1 MIELFEKYVDWKILT
16 HLIENPSQSFYV
28 KEMARILDVSPG
40 SVSTAVKRFKKWG
53 LVTKEEKGQAHL
65 YRLANDVVIV
75 KELKKIH
82 FLIKLQELDFVN
94 RMVDEDEGI
103 ISQALYGS
111 FATGDYD
118 ERSDIDLLIIS
129 SAKVSFSKLAED
141 FEKDLK
147 RTINIQIFS
156 PGQWTGIKEREQP
169 FYHNVIRDHILLYG
183 GELI

>member
-16 HLIENPSQSFYV
+16 HLIENSSRSFYV
-28 KEMARILDVSPG
+28 KEMARLLNVSPG
-40 SVSTAVKRFKKWG
+40 SVSTAAKKFKAWG
-53 LVTKEEKGQAHL
+53 LVTKEEKGQTHL
-65 YRLANDVVIV
+65 YKLANDVVIV

-82 FLIKLQELDFVN
+82 FLIKLQELDFVE
-94 RMVDEDEGI
+94 RLVDEDEGI

-118 ERSDIDLLIIS
+118 EQSDIDMLIIS
-129 SAKVSFSKLAED
+129 AAKTSLVKLIED

-147 RTINIQIFS
+147 RTLNIEIFS
-156 PGQWTGIKEREQP
+156 PGQWARLKEREKP
-169 FYHNVIRDHILLYG
+169 FYNNMMREHILIYG